1 MRQHSGK
8 KRLGAVLLS
17 LALCLSLLPT
27 AALAAEGDNGT
38 VYVGS
43 KMLTGSAAAPAY
55 ATTNNEGVVTVLET
69 QPAEESEWNVKWD
82 GTTLTLNGATIKE
95 SANNGTNIQA
105 AIYSG
110 GDVRIALEGENTA
123 ERSGDIGNFY
133 AYAIYATGD
142 ITFSGNGCLE
152 ATGYS
157 GGIRTN
163 DGDIAVQGGTIE
175 AIGEGG
181 NGIQSGGSITIS
193 GGTVEA
199 NIQGG
204 GSASAIWAYGDI
216 TISGGEVTAT
226 ATEGTG
232 DYYRCGIRAYGD
244 ITISGGTV
252 TATGVKAGIAA
263 YKEDITISGDSKVT
277 ATGTH
282 AGIGDGGGSVTISG
296 SSCVTA
302 QATGEEGYGIDVGP
316 SVTISSTGTVTA
328 IGGESCIEDDST
340 VTIAPQSGQ
349 QIAVTVSENTDGTG
363 AEEIQGSPFYR
374 ETKIKDYINISN
386 TSSGHGMKVA
396 PYFQSKSS
404 ARIATVYVGGQE
416 LTSNNGSTVYATTD
430 ERGTVTTGGSQDSYN
445 VKWDGDFLTLRNA
458 TIAQGTQETRKDAA
472 IYSEDSLQIQLV
484 GENEVTGA
492 EDADGI
498 QADGVALSGDG
509 SLTAQGA
516 VGIHAVKWDLV
527 ISCNTVTAESISQD
541 SQGVKAGG
549 YITVS
554 PREDQQIAVVAGESA
569 EKAQPIDDSPFD
581 LSENIQYH
589 VSDKKYFHSQV
600 EERLFN
606 IYVGAEEL
614 SGNANHP
621 AYATTNGE
629 GKVIT
634 DGADADNY
642 NVKWDGTT
650 LTLRDATIRE
660 IHEDAAIQTD
670 IDHKAPLNIVLE
682 GENTVDVNDEGGFF
696 CISAYHGLAISGDGS
711 LAVTVTAET
720 DEYTLSAGIFSYEN
734 VTIAGGTVTAT
745 ATGGTGEE
753 TLSAGIF
760 SYENVTITGGT
771 VMATAT
777 GEGSAGI
784 APYGDIT
791 ITGGT
796 VTATA
801 TGEGS
806 AGIAPYGDITIT
818 GGTVTAA
825 GEGRAV
831 FLEYESTIT
840 IDPQGGWE
848 IQAKAGDSEDAAAE
862 ITIPENGDVTESV
875 SDAKYFYSEAS
886 ASVIPVTGVTLSP
899 SALNLE
905 PGETASITATVTP
918 ETATDKTVIWTSS
931 DEGVATVANGVVT
944 AVSESSATITATA
957 GGVSATCTVTVERPY
972 TPPPYV
978 PSTKPEGPTIGDAD
992 GWEDIQEELGNA
1004 ETGDTITIDMGDETK
1019 VPGEIFEEVA
1029 GKDVTVEIDLGEVTW
1044 TVNGQDIPTGT
1055 DLSDLDLGVALGTD
1069 GISVDVINTVT
1080 GEYGSVQITLAH
1092 DGEFGFALTLT
1103 APLGKENAGYWAN
1116 LYHYDE
1122 ENEVLLYETSAQI
1135 DEDGDAALRLT
1146 HASQYAIVIDHK
1158 SHEMAFTDVAAGDW
1172 FFDAVQY
1179 AYLHDLMNGVENNQF
1194 APNATTN
1201 RAMVVTILY
1210 RLAGEPAVSGDS
1222 AFTDVADGLWY
1233 SNAVAWAAEKG
1244 VVNGISETEFSP
1256 AGDLT
1261 REQLATIL
1269 YRYAESMGYDV
1280 SASADLSGFPDA
1292 DQIQSYATE
1301 ALSWAVAEGLL
1312 QGFEDDTL
1320 QPQSTATRAQIA
1332 TILMRFCEGVGA

>member
-123 ERSGDIGNFY
+123 ERSGDIGNFN

-142 ITFSGNGCLE
+142 ITFSGEGSLK
-152 ATGYS
+152 ATGYFD
-157 GGIRTN
+157 GISTN
-163 DGDIAVQGGTIE
+163 DGDIAVQGGAVE
-175 AIGEGG
+175 AIGTIG
-181 NGIQSGGSITIS
+181 NGIRSGGSITIS

-199 NIQGG
+199 AIQEG
-204 GSASAIWAYGDI
+204 GSVSAIYAYGDI
-216 TISGGEVTAT
+216 TISGGKVMAT
-226 ATEGTG
+226 ATEGNA
-232 DYYRCGIRAYGD
+232 DYYRCGIRAGGD
-244 ITISGGTV
+244 ITISGGTVTATADGDEEEDIFGIYAGSATISGGTV

-316 SVTISSTGTVTA
+316 SVTISSMGTVTA

-386 TSSGHGMKVA
+386 NSSGHGMKVA
-396 PYFQSKSS
+396 PYFQSTSS
-404 ARIATVYVGGQE
+404 ARIATVYVGGQG

-430 ERGTVTTGGSQDSYN
+430 ENGTVTAGGANADSYN

-484 GENEVTGA
+484 GENEATGA

-509 SLTAQGA
+509 SLTAKGA

-527 ISCNTVTAESISQD
+527 ISCNTVTAESISEKG
-541 SQGVKAGG
+541 QGVEAGG

-554 PREDQQIAVVAGESA
+554 PREDQQIAVVVGESA
-569 EKAQPIDDSPFD
+569 ENAQPIDDSPFD
-581 LSENIQYH
+581 SSKSIQWD
-589 VSDKKYFHSQV
+589 VSGQKYFHSQV

-629 GKVIT
+629 GMVIT
-634 DGADADNY
+634 NGADADNY

-696 CISAYHGLAISGDGS
+696 GISAYHGLAISGDGS

-720 DEYTLSAGIFSYEN
+720 DEYTLSAGIVSSEGDI
-734 VTIAGGTVTAT
+734 TIAGGTVTAT

-784 APYGDIT
+784 
-791 ITGGT
+791 
-796 VTATA
+796 VL
-801 TGEGS
+801 
-806 AGIAPYGDITIT
+806 AGNVTIT

-905 PGETASITATVTP
+905 PGGTASITATVTP
-918 ETATDKTVIWTSS
+918 ETATDKTVTWTSS

-944 AVSESSATITATA
+944 AVSEGSATITATA
-957 GGVSATCTVTVERPY
+957 GGRLCYLHRDGGAALHPAPLRAPHQARGPHHRGRRRLGGHPGGAWERGNRRHHHHRHGRRNQSPRRDFRGSGREGRHRGDRPGGGHLDGERPGH
-972 TPPPYV
+972 PHRH
-978 PSTKPEGPTIGDAD
+978 
-992 GWEDIQEELGNA
+992 Q
-1004 ETGDTITIDMGDETK
+1004 
-1019 VPGEIFEEVA
+1019 FE
-1029 GKDVTVEIDLGEVTW
+1029 
-1044 TVNGQDIPTGT
+1044 
-1055 DLSDLDLGVALGTD
+1055 
-1069 GISVDVINTVT
+1069 
-1080 GEYGSVQITLAH
+1080 
-1092 DGEFGFALTLT
+1092 
-1103 APLGKENAGYWAN
+1103 
-1116 LYHYDE
+1116 
-1122 ENEVLLYETSAQI
+1122 
-1135 DEDGDAALRLT
+1135 
-1146 HASQYAIVIDHK
+1146 
-1158 SHEMAFTDVAAGDW
+1158 
-1172 FFDAVQY
+1172 
-1179 AYLHDLMNGVENNQF
+1179 
-1194 APNATTN
+1194 
-1201 RAMVVTILY
+1201 
-1210 RLAGEPAVSGDS
+1210 
-1222 AFTDVADGLWY
+1222 
-1233 SNAVAWAAEKG
+1233 
-1244 VVNGISETEFSP
+1244 
-1256 AGDLT
+1256 
-1261 REQLATIL
+1261 
-1269 YRYAESMGYDV
+1269 
-1280 SASADLSGFPDA
+1280 
-1292 DQIQSYATE
+1292 
-1301 ALSWAVAEGLL
+1301 
-1312 QGFEDDTL
+1312 
-1320 QPQSTATRAQIA
+1320 
-1332 TILMRFCEGVGA
+1332 